1 MNATKQDW
9 KLFRQKLPDWQ
20 EAYMDRLN
28 REYIEILAGEGNPSD
43 KFWALEKRI
52 RQDKRSS
59 GVQLQ
64 LSRSDLLNLL
74 SALLVDDVIT
84 LDDLDGFS
92 QDLRDALFF
101 LMGRYIEEDM
111 HGTI

>member
-52 RQDKRSS
+52 RQDQRSS

-64 LSRSDLLNLL
+64 LSRIDLLNLL
-74 SALLVDDVIT
+74 TSLLADDAIT
-84 LDDLDGFS
+84 LNDLEGFS
-92 QDLRDALFF
+92 RDLQDALGF
-101 LMGRYIEEDM
+101 LMGRCVEADT

>member
-1 MNATKQDW
+1 
-9 KLFRQKLPDWQ
+9 
-20 EAYMDRLN
+20 MDRLN

-52 RQDKRSS
+52 RQDQRSS

-64 LSRSDLLNLL
+64 LSRIDLLNLL
-74 SALLVDDVIT
+74 TSLLADDAIT
-84 LDDLDGFS
+84 LNDLEGFS
-92 QDLRDALFF
+92 RDLQDALGF
-101 LMGRYIEEDM
+101 LMGRCVEADT